1 MERRRAPAG
10 PVSARGLQGTG
21 APPGAPSPSSP
32 QTRNSPTTRA
42 EKSAARTKERA
53 PMTHMTHNILPNRAA
68 EPDIMAPDELECLKK
83 RTLARLADCL
93 ARFGSQIARDWAY
106 CGK

>member
-1 MERRRAPAG
+1 
-10 PVSARGLQGTG
+10 
-21 APPGAPSPSSP
+21 
-32 QTRNSPTTRA
+32 
-42 EKSAARTKERA
+42 
-53 PMTHMTHNILPNRAA
+53 MTHMTHNILPNRAA

-106 CGK
+106 CGKAACARSRRCRGFACEPDGDEK